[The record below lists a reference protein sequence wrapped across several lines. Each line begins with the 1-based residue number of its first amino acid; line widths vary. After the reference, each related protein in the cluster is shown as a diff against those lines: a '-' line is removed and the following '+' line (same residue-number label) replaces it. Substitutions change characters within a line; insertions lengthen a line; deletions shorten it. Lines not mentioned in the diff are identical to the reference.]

1 MNDFEQ
7 KSYIL
12 RRTYAAIILLLAVAV
27 VLMCGCDRFPANG
40 GNGAAGDSGS
50 RESAEDT
57 GDGGSAGD
65 RESSES
71 KGSGVKIL
79 LDEVPEWSGKPYV
92 VINGNVPG
100 FSKSEIKK
108 ARTRAVRKGRRYESF
123 TELDRLGRC
132 GRAAAVVSRSTMPD
146 GERGSI
152 GMIQPSGW
160 QLDKY
165 DFIDNGGYLY
175 NRCHLIGWQLTGQND
190 EERNLITG
198 TRYLNVEGML
208 PFENMVADHVRGSG
222 DDQSLPEGSKTSPA
236 HVLYRVTPVF
246 RGKELVAR
254 GVQIEAYSL
263 EDDGEGLKFNVY
275 CYNVQ
280 PGVTIN
286 YKNGLNELDPETLPD
301 SAASETAPLDVPDG
315 VTYILNNNTMRF
327 HRTDC
332 KGARTI
338 REHNREWFY
347 GTREEAVEAG
357 YIPCGMCE
365 P

>member
-1 MNDFEQ
+1 M
-7 KSYIL
+7 L
-12 RRTYAAIILLLAVAV
+12 ILLLVLAAA
-27 VLMCGCDRFPANG
+27 LMCGCDRFPTGG
-40 GNGAAGDSGS
+40 GNGTAGDTEGVGS
-50 RESAEDT
+50 DVDTKSSEAE
-57 GDGGSAGD
+57 
-65 RESSES
+65 ESS
-71 KGSGVKIL
+71 GKIL
-79 LDEVPEWSGKPYV
+79 LDEVPEWNGKPYV
-92 VINGNVPG
+92 VINDNVPG

-108 ARTRAVRKGRRYESF
+108 ARTRSVRKGKRYESF
-123 TELDRLGRC
+123 SELDRLGRC

-198 TRYLNVEGML
+198 TRYLNVDGML
-208 PFENMVADHVRGSG
+208 PFENMVSEYVRGYG
-222 DDQSLPEGSKTSPA
+222 DDQSVSEKGSTPPA

-263 EDDGEGLKFNVY
+263 EDDGKGLKLNVY

-280 PGVTIN
+280 PGVKIN
-286 YKNGLNELDPETLPD
+286 YKNGLNELDPETLLD
-301 SAASETAPLDVPDG
+301 SASSETAPLDVPDG

-347 GTREEAVEAG
+347 GTREEALDAG